1 MPRLPQYISQA
12 QPQGTVQGV
21 IPSAPRVGGLVAGVA
36 NAANDLQR
44 ADLIMQERMRREQE
58 RIAAEE
64 AQSAVTTTMAQGR
77 QRMTEYLITARDSGE
92 PMAGLTARA
101 TKELDT
107 WAEQAVAAAPERA
120 RPHLTQRVAEL
131 KTHVHERAFEYEAN
145 ARRAAVV
152 DAFQASRES
161 AQRTAMADPSQ
172 FGAILAEQLAA
183 AANLNLNP
191 TDRQTEIEKTR
202 QGIAYAAAVGI
213 VDRTPDAFLQMT
225 GMAGGKTRDGKPLPS
240 DPKKAAEA
248 VQNNP
253 LLSNLK
259 PEALLQ
265 LTERATMLVQ
275 TREAQAEAERERA
288 RAHAEA
294 AAAKAERDAGRAY
307 TIMRDMVLEGRR
319 IDPADPENKALMAQ
333 MQRVPAYA
341 NAFASMTQD
350 AARNAAAATQPIA
363 VQRAHLN
370 ALYGQRNAGGTSP
383 GLQAEITRREKVLA
397 AQDRDF
403 KEDPLTAATSY
414 GVLRSA
420 LAPLDMSTPQAMMP
434 GLKARVQQAD
444 LVAQHVGGY
453 VPPFTAAEARQFG
466 DSLAKMPTA
475 QKEAT
480 LGMLAQTIGLE
491 RMAPTMAQVG
501 KDNIRLAVAGG
512 MYGAMTTAG
521 RSTAR
526 NILEGDA
533 LLQAKQFKMPTDA
546 KMLEAFQKQV
556 GEAIPTIEGK
566 RAAMEAATAI
576 YAKLRS
582 ERGHAADTTV
592 DSTAWAEAVSQVTGG
607 TVEHNGRKVLP
618 ARYGAPASETRGLL
632 RGVNADQVKLWGGV
646 AGMSDQEAADYIR
659 DAALESVSVGRYRV
673 LAGASILQRKDGAP
687 FELVFR

>member
-1 MPRLPQYISQA
+1 
-12 QPQGTVQGV
+12 
-21 IPSAPRVGGLVAGVA
+21 VAGVA
-36 NAANDLQR
+36 NAANDMQR
-44 ADLIMQERMRREQE
+44 ADLIQQERMRREQD
-58 RIAAEE
+58 RIAQEE

-77 QRMTEYLITARDSGE
+77 QRMTEYLVTARDSGE
-92 PMAGLTARA
+92 PLAGLTVRA
-101 TKELDT
+101 LKDLDA

-120 RPHLTQRVAEL
+120 RPHLTQRLADL

-145 ARRAAVV
+145 ARRLAVV

-161 AQRTAMADPSQ
+161 AQRVAMADPTQ
-172 FGAILAEQLAA
+172 FGPILAEQIA
-183 AANLNLNP
+183 AANALNLNP
-191 TDRQTEIEKTR
+191 AERQAEIEKTR

-213 VDRTPDAFLQMT
+213 VDRAPDAFLQMT
-225 GMAGGKTRDGKPLPS
+225 GMAGGKTRDGKTLPS

-259 PEALLQ
+259 PDALQQ

-275 TREAQAEAERERA
+275 TREAQAAAEQERA

-307 TIMRDMVLEGRR
+307 TIMRDMVLDGRR
-319 IDPADPENKALMAQ
+319 IDPANPENKALMAQ

-341 NAFASMTQD
+341 NAFATMTQD
-350 AARNAAAATQPIA
+350 AAKSAAAATLPLDA
-363 VQRAHLN
+363 QRAQLN
-370 ALYGQRNAGGTSP
+370 ALYGQRNAGGASP
-383 GLQAEITRREKVLA
+383 GLQDEIARREKVLTSA
-397 AQDRDF
+397 ERDY
-403 KEDPLTAATSY
+403 KEDPLTAATSR
-414 GVLRSA
+414 GVLTG
-420 LAPLDMSTPQAMMP
+420 LAPLDMSTPQAMVP
-434 GLKARVQQAD
+434 GLKARVQQSD
-444 LVAQHVGGY
+444 LVAQQVGGY
-453 VPPFTAAEARQFG
+453 VSPFTSAEARQFG

-491 RMAPTMAQVG
+491 RMAPTMAQVA
-501 KDNIRLAVAGG
+501 KDNVRLAVAGG

-592 DSTAWAEAVSQVTGG
+592 DSTAWSEAVSQVTGG
-607 TVEHNGRKVLP
+607 TVDHNGRKVLP

-659 DAALESVSVGRYRV
+659 EAALESVSVGRYRV
-673 LAGASILQRKDGAP
+673 LAGASILQRKDGSP

>member
-21 IPSAPRVGGLVAGVA
+21 IPGAVRVGGLVAGMDD
-36 NAANDLQR
+36 AANTTQR
-44 ADLIMQERMRREQE
+44 VELVLQERMRREQD
-58 RIAAEE
+58 RIAQEE

-92 PMAGLTARA
+92 PLAGLTVRA

-107 WAEQAVAAAPERA
+107 WAEQAIAAAPERA
-120 RPHLTQRVAEL
+120 RPHLTQRMAEL
-131 KTHVHERAFEYEAN
+131 KTHVHERAFEYEAT

-172 FGAILAEQLAA
+172 FNAVLAEQLAA
-183 AANLNLNP
+183 ANNLNLNP
-191 TDRQTEIEKTR
+191 ADRQAEIEKTR
-202 QGIAYAAAVGI
+202 QGIAYAAAIGI

-225 GMAGGKTRDGKPLPS
+225 GMAGGKTRDGKQLPS

-253 LLSNLK
+253 LLSSLK

-265 LTERATMLVQ
+265 LTERATILVQ
-275 TREAQAEAERERA
+275 TREAQAAAEQERA

-307 TIMRDMVLEGRR
+307 TIMRDMVLDGRR
-319 IDPADPENKALMAQ
+319 IDPANPENKALMAQ

-341 NAFASMTQD
+341 NAFATMTQD
-350 AARNAAAATQPIA
+350 AAKSAAAATLPLDA
-363 VQRAHLN
+363 QRAQLN
-370 ALYGQRNAGGTSP
+370 ALYGQRNAGGSSP
-383 GLQAEITRREKVLA
+383 GLQDEIARREKVLTSA
-397 AQDRDF
+397 ERDY
-403 KEDPLTAATSY
+403 KEDPLTAATSR
-414 GVLRSA
+414 GVLTG
-420 LAPLDMSTPQAMMP
+420 LAPLDMSTPQAMVP
-434 GLKARVQQAD
+434 GLKARVQQSD

-453 VPPFTAAEARQFG
+453 VSPFTSAEARQFG

-491 RMAPTMAQVG
+491 RMAPTMAQVA
-501 KDNIRLAVAGG
+501 KDNVRLAVAGG